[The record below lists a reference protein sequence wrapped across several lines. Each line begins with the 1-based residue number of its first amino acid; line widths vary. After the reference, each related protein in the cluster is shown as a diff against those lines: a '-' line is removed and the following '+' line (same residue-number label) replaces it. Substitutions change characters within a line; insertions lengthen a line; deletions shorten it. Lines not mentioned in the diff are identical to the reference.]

1 MGDGYCIA
9 HTPIHFQERTGNSE
23 GCHKTKKSLLF
34 TSVNDKM
41 MTALQILSFRCDSVV
56 AV

>member
-9 HTPIHFQERTGNSE
+9 HTPIPFQERTGNSE

-41 MTALQILSFRCDSVV
+41 MTVLQVLSFRCDSVV